1 MANEKTI
8 KSAAKKPAAGSR
20 KKAVPARP
28 SRATKIQKM
37 AKPAKAAKVEKV
49 MKGAKK
55 IAANPATTEIVAAT
69 LVAAAAALRDPRKAR
84 ALASEAANDLKQAA
98 KSGVDGG
105 ALWQL
110 ALDVARRSI
119 DTIGSENGKKA
130 KKGNGKAKDKDK
142 AKKAGKK
149 K

>member
-1 MANEKTI
+1 MAKEKTS
-8 KSAAKKPAAGSR
+8 KSAAKKPAAGARR
-20 KKAVPARP
+20 KASPAR
-28 SRATKIQKM
+28 SSSAAKVQKIV
-37 AKPAKAAKVEKV
+37 KAAKVEKV
-49 MKGAKK
+49 VKGAKK

-69 LVAAAAALRDPRKAR
+69 LVAAAAALRDPKKAR
-84 ALASEAANDLKQAA
+84 ALASEAASDLKQAA

-119 DTIGSENGKKA
+119 DTIGADNGGKGKNKA
-130 KKGNGKAKDKDK
+130 KKALGKAKDK

>member
-1 MANEKTI
+1 MAKEKTS
-8 KSAAKKPAAGSR
+8 KSASKRPAASSR
-20 KKAVPARP
+20 KKASPARP
-28 SRATKIQKM
+28 SRAATVEKIVKT
-37 AKPAKAAKVEKV
+37 AKVGKV
-49 MKGAKK
+49 VKGAKK

-69 LVAAAAALRDPRKAR
+69 LVAAAAALRDPKKAR
-84 ALASEAANDLKQAA
+84 ALASEAASDLKQAA

-119 DTIGSENGKKA
+119 DTIRTENGGKAKSKSKKA
-130 KKGNGKAKDKDK
+130 GKAKDK
-142 AKKAGKK
+142 AKRAGKK

>member
-1 MANEKTI
+1 MAKEKTS
-8 KSAAKKPAAGSR
+8 KSASKRSAASSQ
-20 KKAVPARP
+20 KKASQARP
-28 SRATKIQKM
+28 SRAATVEKIVKT
-37 AKPAKAAKVEKV
+37 AKVGKV
-49 MKGAKK
+49 VKGAKR

-69 LVAAAAALRDPRKAR
+69 LVAAAAALRDPKKAR
-84 ALASEAANDLKQAA
+84 ALASEAASDLKQAA

-119 DTIGSENGKKA
+119 DTIRTENGGKAKSKSKKA
-130 KKGNGKAKDKDK
+130 GKAKDK
-142 AKKAGKK
+142 AKRAGKK

>member
-1 MANEKTI
+1 MAKEKTS
-8 KSAAKKPAAGSR
+8 KSASKRPAASSR
-20 KKAVPARP
+20 KKASPARP
-28 SRATKIQKM
+28 SRAATVEKIVKT
-37 AKPAKAAKVEKV
+37 AKVGKV
-49 MKGAKK
+49 VKGAKK

-69 LVAAAAALRDPRKAR
+69 LVAAAAALRDPKKAR
-84 ALASEAANDLKQAA
+84 ALASEAASDLKQAA

-119 DTIGSENGKKA
+119 DTIRTENGGKAKSKSKKA
-130 KKGNGKAKDKDK
+130 GGKAKDK
-142 AKKAGKK
+142 AKRAGKK